1 MAFRRLMGV
10 KMPYE
15 QQVLVYAIC
24 RNYETQD
31 RQTQDNILRLCR
43 EAGRQYA
50 PALFELVTGD
60 RTVESV
66 AMEHYMSATVLY
78 ACRRKL
84 YERWFEK

>member
-24 RNYETQD
+24 RM
-31 RQTQDNILRLCR
+31 
-43 EAGRQYA
+43 
-50 PALFELVTGD
+50 VTGD
-60 RTVESV
+60 RTVKSV